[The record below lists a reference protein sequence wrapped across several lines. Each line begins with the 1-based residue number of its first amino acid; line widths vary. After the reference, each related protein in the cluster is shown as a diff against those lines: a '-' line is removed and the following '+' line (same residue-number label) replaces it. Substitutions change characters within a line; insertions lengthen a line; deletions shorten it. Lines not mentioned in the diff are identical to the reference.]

1 MPIFLWLV
9 WNENY
14 MQTINST
21 HFYGYGFYM
30 FLTIFCIWTNRK
42 KKFNEFFQYLNEFNP
57 TIKFTVEKSFNKI
70 TFLDV
75 TVSENN
81 NKLSTDLYTKETDI
95 NQYIHASSCH
105 RSSIKIAI
113 PYIQAVLTPTR
124 MKQFWKKD

>member
-1 MPIFLWLV
+1 
-9 WNENY
+9 

-30 FLTIFCIWTNRK
+30 FLTIFCIWTDRK

-57 TIKFTVEKSFNKI
+57 TIKFTTEKSFNKI

-105 RSSIKIAI
+105 RSSIKRAI

-124 MKQFWKKD
+124 MKQF